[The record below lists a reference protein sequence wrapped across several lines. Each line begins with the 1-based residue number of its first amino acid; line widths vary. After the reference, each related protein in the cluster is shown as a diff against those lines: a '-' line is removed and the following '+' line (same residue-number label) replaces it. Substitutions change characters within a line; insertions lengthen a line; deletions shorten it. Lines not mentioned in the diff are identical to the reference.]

1 MKKILFVLTLV
12 LVFAFSVCGAYADTH
27 YVLGYSSV
35 DGGEIRWGGSTRYL
49 TQWNAGISTWNALGR
64 INIAPDTIWTYED
77 LRVSDI
83 SMPDSGWS
91 GRYRNSVGT
100 DTLQLNIFY
109 MNRVTSARKQ
119 NIITHELGHALGLA
133 HSISGN
139 IMYATQVTQTSL
151 GTQDVSDYNYLWGI

>member
-12 LVFAFSVCGAYADTH
+12 LVFVFSFSIAFADTH
-27 YVLGYSSV
+27 YVSGHSSV
-35 DGGEIRWGGSTRYL
+35 DAGEIRWGGSTRYS

-64 INIAPDTIWTYED
+64 ISIAPDTIWTYED
-77 LRVSDI
+77 LRVSDVSI
-83 SMPDSGWS
+83 PDSGWS
-91 GRYRNSVGT
+91 GRYRNSVGA

-139 IMYATQVTQTSL
+139 IMYASPITQTSL